1 MKSINTH
8 PFKAIA
14 AAVLAVGL
22 IVPAAGPASAQAITL
37 RFSQWI
43 PVAHVSQGP
52 GLHKLFE
59 DIAKATEGRVKIEPT
74 AQALGAPPRNMQLAV
89 DGISDV
95 AWGLHGYTPGT
106 YPLSEMV
113 ELPFLT
119 KNVEANSVAY
129 WRVFKAMFEKT
140 GMHPA
145 TVHTLA
151 VHVHPAGQIYANKKV
166 IRSLDD
172 FKGLRLRAT
181 NTVSM
186 EAFKMFGATPLPMPV
201 TQLRDALSKG
211 IADGTSFLDEG
222 VFGFRIEEFVT
233 STTRI
238 PGGLF
243 NASFFLVINKGKW
256 DAIAKKDQDAITA
269 LTGET
274 LLRRMGKLW
283 DAEEALSAD
292 KLKARGVTW
301 VIADAAMMAKLDESL
316 APFEKKWIDDAKAKG
331 VDGAAALRMFRAE
344 VAKN

>member
-8 PFKAIA
+8 PIAAIA
-14 AAVLAVGL
+14 AVVLFAS
-22 IVPAAGPASAQAITL
+22 IAGPASAQNMVM
-37 RFSQWI
+37 RYSQWI
-43 PVAHVSQGP
+43 PAAHITQSA
-52 GLHKLFE
+52 GLHKFFE
-59 DIAKATEGRVKIEPT
+59 DVAKATEGRVKIEPT

-89 DGISDV
+89 DGISDI

-106 YPLSEMV
+106 YPLAELV

-119 KNVEANSVAY
+119 KSTEANSVAF
-129 WRVFKAMFEKT
+129 WRVFKAVFEKT

-145 TVHTLA
+145 GVHTLT

-211 IADGTSFLDEG
+211 IVDGTSFLDEG
-222 VFGFRIEEFVT
+222 VFGFKIEDFVT
-233 STTRI
+233 STTRVE
-238 PGGLF
+238 GGLF
-243 NASFFLVINKGKW
+243 NASFFLVMNKGKW
-256 DAIAKKDQDAITA
+256 DAISKKDQDAIMA
-269 LTGET
+269 LAGET
-274 LLRRMGKLW
+274 LARRIGKLW
-283 DAEEALSAD
+283 DSEEAVSGD

-301 VIADAAMMAKLDESL
+301 VNADTAMMAKLRESL
-316 APFEKKWIDDAKAKG
+316 APFEKKWIDDARAKG
-331 VDGAAALRMFRAE
+331 VDGAAALRMFREE